1 MTRGRMK
8 FSEITID
15 AGIET
20 PFQFLHM
27 SDTHLALCDKRD
39 DEKKQEL
46 SKKRLSGF
54 PHALRMLDDAKEKAD
69 ALDTFIVHTGDLID
83 FVSEKNL
90 DTARAFTSKNDV
102 FACAGNHEY
111 SLYVWDDIDEIT
123 RRESLKDKVQSAF
136 TNDIRFSV
144 RLEHGVELIAIDNG
158 YHRIEQWQLDR
169 LKEEVAKGYPI
180 ILCLHAPLYAP
191 DIYDYTAEVFGKPM
205 WMMSVPDAL
214 MDKSDEGDYLA
225 QKEDAVTHEAY
236 ELITHCDAIKA
247 ILAGH
252 MHYDYVSQ
260 VTPTLKQYV
269 VNTESGNIV
278 TVR

>member
-1 MTRGRMK
+1 MK
-8 FSEITID
+8 FTEITIV

-20 PFQFLHM
+20 PFRFLHM
-27 SDTHLALCDKRD
+27 SDTHLTLCDERD
-39 DEKKQEL
+39 DEKKQKLAEQ
-46 SKKRLSGF
+46 RLAGF
-54 PHALRMLDDAKEKAD
+54 PRALRMLDDAGEKAD
-69 ALDTFIVHTGDLID
+69 EMDTFIVHTGDIID

-90 DTARAFTSKNDV
+90 DTVRRFTSDNDV

-111 SLYVWDDIDEIT
+111 SLYVWDDIDETT

-144 RLEHGVELIAIDNG
+144 RMEHGVEFIAIDNG
-158 YHRIEQWQLDR
+158 YHKIEQWQLDR
-169 LKEEVAKGYPI
+169 LKAEIAKGCPI

-225 QKEDAVTHEAY
+225 QKEAAVTHEAY

-269 VNTESGNIV
+269 VNTESCNIV